1 MHLNPAE
8 DSSISRRSFLSAT
21 SLAAV
26 AAGLIKTS
34 PSAHASEEKTD
45 LDNSADFVTSVNILQ
60 GTNSSK
66 EFSRGNTLPIVA
78 HPFGMAHWTLQ
89 SQPGGGWFFNPNDN
103 RIQGFRCTHQL
114 SPWLSDYGYATFMPV
129 SGLCDGDQARRASS
143 YNPKDALFA
152 PHRIELN
159 LLRYQTSFELIPTE
173 RCALVA
179 VKNQSNDRLGFV
191 FDVPGDNPS
200 LNLSTD
206 KKSLSF
212 ASVFNASGMHGAFAT
227 HYVLTFSRAWESVVM
242 TTPNGSH
249 VGVLWFDSSSSELEV
264 RIGTSFISAD
274 QAALNLTREV
284 GTHTAQSLRTYGA
297 YIWNTHLSR
306 MQIEGASSHD
316 KTTFYSCMYRAL
328 LFPRIWHEIDKD
340 NQIVHRSAYTQ
351 KVEPGVMYADHGYW
365 DVYRAWYPW
374 MSVVFPERLSEILQ
388 GWVNIAK
395 EGGWLPQ
402 FPSPGYRACMTG
414 TLIDAVFGDAAVKGI
429 SGFDLKTAYD
439 ALKKHATTPGNPRKG
454 YGRRGIEDY
463 IKLGYVPAD
472 KIGQSAA
479 ETTDSAYGD
488 YCIAQVA
495 KALGQQEDY
504 AFFMKRSENWRHLFD
519 SKTGF
524 IRGKN
529 SDGSWVE
536 PFDPISWGGAH
547 VEGGPWQHRFD
558 VAHNPEGLIEA
569 LGGKDKTVQA
579 LHEMLT
585 MKPVFHVGSYNK
597 EIHEMSEMAAVPFG
611 QYAHSNQPV
620 HHVLYLFTEAG
631 RPDLT
636 DYWVTRV
643 LKELYTPTTYCGDED
658 TGSMAA
664 WYLLSSAGFFAACP
678 GKSQYTLT
686 SPLFRKITIALPNAK
701 PLIISRSLGRGKL
714 KEIRLNGKRC
724 ENYKVEHRDL
734 TQGGLLEY
742 RYS

>member
-1 MHLNPAE
+1 MPLNPAE

-206 KKSLSF
+206 KKNLSF

-264 RIGTSFISAD
+264 RI
-274 QAALNLTREV
+274 
-284 GTHTAQSLRTYGA
+284 
-297 YIWNTHLSR
+297 
-306 MQIEGASSHD
+306 
-316 KTTFYSCMYRAL
+316 
-328 LFPRIWHEIDKD
+328 
-340 NQIVHRSAYTQ
+340 
-351 KVEPGVMYADHGYW
+351 
-365 DVYRAWYPW
+365 
-374 MSVVFPERLSEILQ
+374 
-388 GWVNIAK
+388 
-395 EGGWLPQ
+395 
-402 FPSPGYRACMTG
+402 
-414 TLIDAVFGDAAVKGI
+414 
-429 SGFDLKTAYD
+429 
-439 ALKKHATTPGNPRKG
+439 
-454 YGRRGIEDY
+454 
-463 IKLGYVPAD
+463 
-472 KIGQSAA
+472 
-479 ETTDSAYGD
+479 
-488 YCIAQVA
+488 
-495 KALGQQEDY
+495 
-504 AFFMKRSENWRHLFD
+504 
-519 SKTGF
+519 
-524 IRGKN
+524 
-529 SDGSWVE
+529 
-536 PFDPISWGGAH
+536 
-547 VEGGPWQHRFD
+547 
-558 VAHNPEGLIEA
+558 
-569 LGGKDKTVQA
+569 
-579 LHEMLT
+579 
-585 MKPVFHVGSYNK
+585 
-597 EIHEMSEMAAVPFG
+597 
-611 QYAHSNQPV
+611 
-620 HHVLYLFTEAG
+620 
-631 RPDLT
+631 
-636 DYWVTRV
+636 
-643 LKELYTPTTYCGDED
+643 
-658 TGSMAA
+658 
-664 WYLLSSAGFFAACP
+664 
-678 GKSQYTLT
+678 
-686 SPLFRKITIALPNAK
+686 
-701 PLIISRSLGRGKL
+701 
-714 KEIRLNGKRC
+714 
-724 ENYKVEHRDL
+724 
-734 TQGGLLEY
+734 
-742 RYS
+742 